1 MSLGQSLVFTH
12 KDDDEFLIVDE
23 DSDDGL
29 TVKQRNSKKN
39 AKMKP
44 NSKKVNNKKST
55 RSSNSSEKHK
65 QGRKSNVQTNSTE
78 SDAESEVVK
87 DHEAAMSSKLQT
99 SSTKKC
105 VKNQMSVN
113 RAKKTK
119 TKSGEKPLKT
129 NNNKVNRRKLS
140 AKGHEPGPFDV
151 SDSGT
156 SSSDKFVKNKKLV
169 KKSNKAKMKSDEK
182 KRLQNENDKVKVRRL
197 SNKDDE
203 PDAFG
208 HFEAEA
214 EKNTSK
220 NKKSLNKSKNKT
232 DDKNQLPCTVLER
245 KLTNHKDEEE
255 MTNLSDSEP
264 GKKLNKNKYVT
275 KSRKTESSSE
285 KGMGRISH
293 DGVEPEV
300 HNAEVDGKDKIA
312 SPSFKSRRR
321 SRRVTAEK
329 KTLRKGN
336 KGDREM
342 DSTSDSATNAELLRT
357 HDECADIGSPESL
370 RESNIS
376 KRKRKYSKLADTSY
390 RVETNAGEHS
400 EKTATK
406 LSRLSGKKGRVR
418 KSDNSDRQITDSAA
432 DSSDRQITDSAAESS
447 DCQITHSAAES
458 SDRQIT
464 DSAAESSDRQ
474 ITHSAA
480 ESSDR
485 QITDSA
491 AESTKSGP
499 SIQLTRVASKKSLG
513 NSKLS
518 KKKMNT
524 KG

>member
-55 RSSNSSEKHK
+55 RSSNSSEKLK

-87 DHEAAMSSKLQT
+87 DNEAAMSSKLQT
-99 SSTKKC
+99 SSTKKS

-140 AKGHEPGPFDV
+140 AKGDEPGPFDV

-169 KKSNKAKMKSDEK
+169 KKSNKAKMKLDEK

-300 HNAEVDGKDKIA
+300 HNAEVDGKDKTA

-336 KGDREM
+336 KGDGEM

-357 HDECADIGSPESL
+357 HDECADIGRPESL
-370 RESNIS
+370 RESNISS
-376 KRKRKYSKLADTSY
+376 KRKRKYSKLADTLC

-406 LSRLSGKKGRVR
+406 LSRLSSKKGRGR
-418 KSDNSDRQITDSAA
+418 KSESSDHQTTDSAADSSDRQITDSAAESSDRQITDSAA
-432 DSSDRQITDSAAESS
+432 DSSDRQITDSAAES
-447 DCQITHSAAES
+447 
-458 SDRQIT
+458 
-464 DSAAESSDRQ
+464 
-474 ITHSAA
+474 
-480 ESSDR
+480 
-485 QITDSA
+485 
-491 AESTKSGP
+491 TKSGP
-499 SIQLTRVASKKSLG
+499 SIQIQLTRVASKKSLG
-513 NSKLS
+513 NGKLS